1 MELLADHSLVDQIT
15 LVIFFRPDRGRGTR
29 SPFGLAADFRW
40 LDQRLHFV
48 VVGMAADASAS
59 IGLVC

>member
-48 VVGMAADASAS
+48 VVGMAADASS
-59 IGLVC
+59 SVSLGC